1 MISLDNKIALVT
13 GAASNGIG
21 RAVAV
26 ALAHAG
32 ADVAIHHHMQHQLA
46 DELAADLGSVG
57 RRTMTLNADLG
68 DPAQA
73 RKLVHDV
80 TDHFDSLDICVA
92 CAATLDRVPLVDI
105 TDEQWN
111 RVHDIN
117 LRGYFAVSQEAARH
131 MVTHQS
137 GRIIMISSI
146 NQTHATPNLAHYVSS
161 KGGVM
166 MLARAMA
173 LELANQG
180 ITVNLVA
187 PGTIL
192 TDLNRENF
200 ADEEFKRQKLSLI
213 PMERLGMPDD
223 VAGAVLYLA
232 SDEASYITGT
242 TITVDGGLTLV

>member
-1 MISLDNKIALVT
+1 
-13 GAASNGIG
+13 
-21 RAVAV
+21 
-26 ALAHAG
+26 
-32 ADVAIHHHMQHQLA
+32 
-46 DELAADLGSVG
+46 
-57 RRTMTLNADLG
+57 
-68 DPAQA
+68 
-73 RKLVHDV
+73 
-80 TDHFDSLDICVA
+80 
-92 CAATLDRVPLVDI
+92 
-105 TDEQWN
+105 
-111 RVHDIN
+111 
-117 LRGYFAVSQEAARH
+117 
-131 MVTHQS
+131 MVTRQS

-166 MLARAMA
+166 MLARGMA

-200 ADEEFKRQKLSLI
+200 ADEEFKRKKLSLI
-213 PMERLGMPDD
+213 PMERLGIPDD

-232 SDEASYITGT
+232 SDEASYITGI

>member
-1 MISLDNKIALVT
+1 MCGITGFIIEEDRDTDQSKNNLDN
-13 GAASNGIG
+13 
-21 RAVAV
+21 
-26 ALAHAG
+26 
-32 ADVAIHHHMQHQLA
+32 
-46 DELAADLGSVG
+46 
-57 RRTMTLNADLG
+57 
-68 DPAQA
+68 
-73 RKLVHDV
+73 
-80 TDHFDSLDICVA
+80 
-92 CAATLDRVPLVDI
+92 
-105 TDEQWN
+105 
-111 RVHDIN
+111 
-117 LRGYFAVSQEAARH
+117 
-131 MVTHQS
+131 
-137 GRIIMISSI
+137 MISSI

-166 MLARAMA
+166 MLARGMA

-213 PMERLGMPDD
+213 PMERLGIPDD

>member
-1 MISLDNKIALVT
+1 MCI
-13 GAASNGIG
+13 
-21 RAVAV
+21 R
-26 ALAHAG
+26 
-32 ADVAIHHHMQHQLA
+32 
-46 DELAADLGSVG
+46 
-57 RRTMTLNADLG
+57 
-68 DPAQA
+68 
-73 RKLVHDV
+73 
-80 TDHFDSLDICVA
+80 DS
-92 CAATLDRVPLVDI
+92 
-105 TDEQWN
+105 
-111 RVHDIN
+111 
-117 LRGYFAVSQEAARH
+117 
-131 MVTHQS
+131 
-137 GRIIMISSI
+137 
-146 NQTHATPNLAHYVSS
+146 VSS